1 MKSVSNISKDCVS
14 LIGFYSHA
22 HSEEVM
28 NSRIDGAIKLL
39 KNNNID
45 VNFIGHVVD
54 HDERLAE
61 ETRKKLEDTVKDS
74 SCLVLVFSG
83 WSESTS
89 ILKIISNFFHL
100 PIIIWSLAGYYNES
114 GLVAPAA
121 AAGSSLLKNTIE
133 DLGTKYVT
141 VYDSV
146 DKNPDI
152 KNILGYINLFACLR
166 RFKDFKIASFG
177 YACSNLYPFMYD
189 GNLIKKY
196 TGIHVDNLDL
206 LELKM
211 VADKVDSKEKKDF
224 ATDFNKKYNQ
234 ENKISV
240 KEIELLA
247 KYHIALE
254 KIITEND
261 YKGISMKCGSGPGK
275 LLDFTPCMLLSLV
288 GDRVNT
294 ICENDIYGLVI
305 QTIVNEI
312 SGIRPMFLEIFEFYK
327 DSVLMASCGYAPFS
341 LCKKDCIDI
350 CEHDWGGCGG
360 IMNISRL
367 KEGPVTLFS
376 LFARDGKMIIQALTG
391 KGKTPEKFQE
401 EGWSDYKGPNIP
413 SLEIE
418 TDTDIEKFKDN
429 IIGPHYIVVKGD
441 LIKTVET
448 YCKFTDI
455 GFEKIY

>member
-1 MKSVSNISKDCVS
+1 MDRVS

-22 HSEEVM
+22 HSKEVM
-28 NSRIDGAIKLL
+28 NSRIGEAIELL
-39 KNNNID
+39 KKNDID
-45 VNFIGHVVD
+45 VNFIGHIAD
-54 HDERLAE
+54 HDKDLAE
-61 ETRKKLEDTVKDS
+61 KARRKLEDTVKDS

-89 ILKIISNFFHL
+89 VLKIISNFLHL
-100 PIIIWSLAGYYNES
+100 PIIIWSLAGYYHKS

-121 AAGSSLLKNTIE
+121 AAGSSLLKSTFD
-133 DLGTKYVT
+133 DLGTKYISI
-141 VYDSV
+141 YDSV
-146 DKNPDI
+146 DKKPDI
-152 KNILGYINLFACLR
+152 IRVLEYINLFACLR

-211 VADKVDSKEKKDF
+211 VADKVNSIEKKDF
-224 ATDFNKKYNQ
+224 AADFNKKYNQ
-234 ENKISV
+234 ESKISG
-240 KEIELLA
+240 KKIELLA
-247 KYHIALE
+247 KYYTALE

-261 YKGISMKCGSGPGK
+261 YKGISMKCSNGAGK
-275 LLDFTPCMLLSLV
+275 LLEFTPCMLLSLI

-294 ICENDIYGLVI
+294 ICEDDIYGLVI

-360 IMNISRL
+360 IMNISKL

-376 LFARDGKMIIQALTG
+376 LFARDGKMILQALTG

-401 EGWSDYKGPNIP
+401 EGWSNYKGPKIP
-413 SLEIE
+413 SLEINLDE
-418 TDTDIEKFKDN
+418 GIEKFKDN
-429 IIGPHYIVVKGD
+429 IVGPHYIVVSGD
-441 LIKTVET
+441 LIKTIEA
-448 YCKFTDI
+448 YCKFS
-455 GFEKIY
+455 GVELEKFD